1 MLKSFI
7 AEWEIT
13 SSLFEFFIKDFC
25 KLLWCVAN
33 IAASAGAAFPS
44 AIFGSE
50 FSEKLIEFST
60 DDFKSE
66 VVESNTPVL
75 VDFWAEWCGP
85 CRVIAPVVE
94 ELANDYEGKVKFGKV
109 NVDDHNQ
116 VASEYGVRSI
126 PTLLIFKDGAVVN
139 QIVGSV
145 PKEKITDILDTVV

>member
-1 MLKSFI
+1 MPTKNVTDENFENEVLK
-7 AEWEIT
+7 
-13 SSLFEFFIKDFC
+13 
-25 KLLWCVAN
+25 
-33 IAASAGAAFPS
+33 
-44 AIFGSE
+44 
-50 FSEKLIEFST
+50 SEKLT
-60 DDFKSE
+60 
-66 VVESNTPVL
+66 L